1 MAPDGDDGIVVTFA
15 KNIFGEELQ
24 SYFRPAIESTKS
36 DPLLSVGATRQ
47 CWFHHLVA
55 PGP

>member
-1 MAPDGDDGIVVTFA
+1 MAPDGDDEIVVTFA
-15 KNIFGEELQ
+15 KNIFGEKLQ

-47 CWFHHLVA
+47 CWFQYLVA
-55 PGP
+55 PVP